1 MADLREMVF
10 GLEVSV
16 LEREKK
22 KILSSLAAIDQEI
35 VESGQWERTANVR

>member
-1 MADLREMVF
+1 MVF